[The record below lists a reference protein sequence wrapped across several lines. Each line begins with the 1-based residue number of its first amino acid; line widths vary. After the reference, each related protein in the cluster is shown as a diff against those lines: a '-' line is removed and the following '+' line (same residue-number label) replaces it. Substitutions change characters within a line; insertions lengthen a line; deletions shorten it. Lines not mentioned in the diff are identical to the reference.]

1 MDAVSMLIEL
11 LKEREVITSLEKDIL
26 DTYNELNKKPFDREA
41 MIQQCQKNNINHPD
55 IFIAISASPTIV
67 FKPWAAALNED
78 VYNNLMSQFDAL
90 VEKELEV
97 IKGGQ

>member
-55 IFIAISASPTIV
+55 IFIAISASPTMV
-67 FKPWAAALNED
+67 LKPWVDASNED
-78 VYNNLMSQFDAL
+78 VSANLTSQLISL
-90 VEKELEV
+90 VKKELEV